1 MICCPEISIFF
12 VDINYMKCQAFSNNL
27 TMAISS
33 FAQEQKQP
41 RKCKKARVHPR
52 KCKNRLR
59 DSSDDDDDDDDE
71 WTPTKTLQ
79 PYAVPEQKQ
88 PRNCKKARVHPRKCK
103 KRPRDSSDD
112 DDDDDDD
119 EWTPTKTLQPYA
131 VPEQKQ
137 PRKCK
142 NRLRDS
148 SDDDD
153 DDDDEWTPTKTL
165 QPYAVPEQKQPRKC
179 KKARVHPRKCKNRL
193 RDSSDDDDDDDEWT
207 PAKTL
212 QPYAVPVQVH
222 PRKCKKRLRDSSDD
236 DDDDDE
242 WAPTKTLQPYA
253 VPEQKQP
260 RKCKKARVH
269 PRKCKKRKQVSDD
282 EYSQPMSFVGGKR
295 AGKVLRS
302 SERVRNGDEA
312 QSSGNQRTII
322 SWLIDN
328 NVVHSESKVFCY
340 SRNNVVKNGRL
351 LHCGRIA
358 CDCCGSVFSIAKF
371 EAHADCTK
379 HRPSASIFLEDGRS
393 LLDCK
398 REALSSQQKKNDVLM
413 QSESGYED
421 RNNNICSICSYG
433 GNLMLCDRCP
443 SSFHLSCLG
452 LEKVP
457 DGDWFC
463 PPCCCKICN
472 RPSCREDCAD
482 NYPDN
487 CFLFCYQCESKFHL
501 GCANN
506 NSFCSVDC
514 GDIFSSLQKMIGK
527 PIPVGEDNLT
537 WTLLKTVKS
546 DNCCEDLESLSQIES
561 KLSMALSVFHE
572 CFDPIIDALT
582 GRNIISDVI
591 FSRSS
596 EHKRLNF
603 RGFYT
608 VIMES
613 NDHVVSAAT
622 IRIYGQK
629 VAEIPFVAT
638 RKQFRRQGMCSILMN
653 ELEKQLCHLGIERM
667 VLPSTDS
674 AIETWTNSF
683 GFARMTDSDKSQLL
697 DYAFLDFHDTTMCHK
712 PLMKTSM

>member
-153 DDDDEWTPTKTL
+153 DDDDEWT
-165 QPYAVPEQKQPRKC
+165 
-179 KKARVHPRKCKNRL
+179 
-193 RDSSDDDDDDDEWT
+193 
-207 PAKTL
+207 
-212 QPYAVPVQVH
+212 
-222 PRKCKKRLRDSSDD
+222 
-236 DDDDDE
+236 
-242 WAPTKTLQPYA
+242 PTKTLQPYA